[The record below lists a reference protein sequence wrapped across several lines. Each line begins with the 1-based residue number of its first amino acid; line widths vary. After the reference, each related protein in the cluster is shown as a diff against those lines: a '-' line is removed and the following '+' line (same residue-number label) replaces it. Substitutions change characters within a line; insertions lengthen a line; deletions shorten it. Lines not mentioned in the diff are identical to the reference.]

1 MIYKLVKYWLIAGIV
16 LVFVQVLIG
25 GVTRL
30 TNSGLSITE
39 WNVIKGTL
47 PPLNETEWNTAF
59 DKYKTFANKQFTS
72 LHADMDIKAFKKIY
86 FWEYFHRLWARSMG
100 FIFLFP
106 FIFFVIKKWLSGR
119 VVKLLL
125 TAVFLAALAAV
136 FGWIMVAS
144 GLNEDNR
151 TWVSAYKLVMHL
163 MIATALFG
171 VLVYTYLVYD
181 INQFIIITSQQYKL
195 LTMIFIFTIIQIAL
209 GGLMAGMRAGL
220 IHPELSVFINFE
232 NFRNLFSEQITQNTL
247 VNYEASTSIKAFVQ
261 VFHRMT
267 AFVILILGVLYYRTF
282 EMKSQAVLSLMGV
295 LIIQIILGLITITQ
309 CHGSV
314 PAIWGVIHQGTALV
328 FFGIVIWNRFVFN
341 RDNI

>member
-1 MIYKLVKYWLIAGIV
+1 MVNRIVKYWLIAGIV

-25 GVTRL
+25 GITRL

-47 PPLNETEWNTAF
+47 PPMNETEWNVAF
-59 DKYKTFANKQFTS
+59 EKYKIFANKQFTS
-72 LHADMDIKAFKKIY
+72 LHADMDIKDFKKIY

-119 VVKLLL
+119 VIKLLL

-171 VLVYTYLVYD
+171 VLVYTYLVYSLD
-181 INQFIIITSQQYKL
+181 QFTIITSQQYKL
-195 LTMIFIFTIIQIAL
+195 LTSIFIFTIIQIAL

-220 IHPELSVFINFE
+220 IHPELSIFINFE

-247 VNYEASTSIKAFVQ
+247 VNYEASASIKALVQ
-261 VFHRMT
+261 VFHRLT
-267 AFVILILGVLYYRTF
+267 AFVLLILGVFYY
-282 EMKSQAVLSLMGV
+282 KSFVVKNIFVNSLMGV
-295 LIIQIILGLITITQ
+295 LILQIILGLITITQ
-309 CHGSV
+309 CHGAV
-314 PAIWGVIHQGTALV
+314 PAFWGVIHQGTALV
-328 FFGIVIWNRFVFN
+328 FLGVVIWNRYVFKTN
-341 RDNI
+341 K